1 MYLDFGTN
9 VGIQI
14 RKLYEPSL
22 FPGAKALKFFNETFG
37 TTDTKSICAVGFE
50 PNEIHSTRLEEI
62 EKSYREVGFPCAI
75 FTETA
80 VYSEEKILT
89 FYRDGRYGPQ
99 NHEWGAS
106 LIPWQ
111 GAAMKKSGYEVL
123 AMNTCNFLHVLL
135 HKWRTVNYKESLSRI
150 LVKMDIEGA
159 EFTVLPNL
167 LFLGCLCYLNTVII
181 EWHDTRVED
190 RRIIPKDIKEMV
202 KTTEKYANRTGCYF
216 HMPGGADDESYKDAQ
231 FPLPHKQQLENVT
244 SRAIMRRILLD

>member
-1 MYLDFGTN
+1 MFILSFLNVNETISNGQDSSNHGRLKKKYNSKVHQVLQDITEGRCKHMYLDFGTN

-89 FYRDGRYGPQ
+89 FYRDGRY
-99 NHEWGAS
+99 
-106 LIPWQ
+106 
-111 GAAMKKSGYEVL
+111 
-123 AMNTCNFLHVLL
+123 
-135 HKWRTVNYKESLSRI
+135 
-150 LVKMDIEGA
+150 
-159 EFTVLPNL
+159 
-167 LFLGCLCYLNTVII
+167 
-181 EWHDTRVED
+181 
-190 RRIIPKDIKEMV
+190 
-202 KTTEKYANRTGCYF
+202 
-216 HMPGGADDESYKDAQ
+216 
-231 FPLPHKQQLENVT
+231 
-244 SRAIMRRILLD
+244 